1 MFLSFL
7 LPYPIRNTK
16 APFLWVF
23 YKQLENFQPEDVLF
37 VGSKEYFFDPL
48 QYQEEGRWET
58 TEDGQK
64 RNGYTLPS
72 LEKIASYR
80 AYYIEPG
87 VFDSLDN
94 DCAACCN
101 VAFSRLL
108 TERYVPL
115 EEAFQSILEACR
127 AKGERIEAILSWCN
141 LPSIEHVARAYRIP
155 VIHNELGPFRMPDYV
170 PTAYFDFSGVNGNT
184 EAQRRYSAFAADD
197 GVAEIYTLR
206 DLQRLLWTASSLP
219 ELGDPAYDIGV
230 PLQVEDDSNLMA
242 FANGFNNMNLLC
254 AAGRRATAEEVLVR
268 PHPGGHFRY
277 EAGPLGC
284 KDTSKSA
291 IEFLGKCR
299 EIDTINSSVGL
310 EALLYGKKVH
320 AFGDSPYRFLACDL
334 QQDQE
339 KLLQGLNFIIFGYLI
354 PYAYLY
360 DAAYYRWRLSSPS
373 EIEVYRYHMKYY
385 LKELERRQ
393 AAHEEKEWRE
403 KLESQQ
409 REIAELRQENQKV
422 LLQNQK
428 LHQTQQALRQSNH
441 ELQLQ
446 NRSLQ
451 TEQQKHLATL
461 QDCRAYLQE
470 IEGSRG
476 YRLVKRYYHLRDR
489 LLPRGSRKRLLVKSV
504 AWGLIHPRVMVSLL
518 TQENL
523 RKAWAAWRIG
533 GFAQL
538 LSRADGKLHSPAVQ
552 EISCETGEETR
563 AHNRWLAE
571 SPAAILP
578 AGTVIDLVV
587 PVYNA
592 PDFTKRCLAS
602 VLANTDTDY
611 RLIVIDD
618 CSTDPA
624 IAGILE
630 DFRSRGGEGHLQE
643 MQILRNEKNL
653 GFIGTVNRAF
663 SLAKH
668 HVVLLNTDTEV
679 PPGWLSRLVRPLFG
693 GERIATVT
701 PFSNSAE
708 ICSFPRMAENND
720 LPEGMDVAAVDAV
733 FRRYGDTSAVEI
745 PTGVGFAM
753 AISQECL
760 KTLGG
765 FDTAFGKGYGEEN
778 DFCRRAAAAGWKNV
792 QVRDLFI
799 YHKHG
804 ASFATRTDASKAER
818 LAKNLAIINQRYPGY
833 DRMIQEYIA
842 KDPCRAERTFLAA
855 VIRARQG
862 HTAGK
867 HGVLFLNH
875 SLGGGTQSYQDGKIK
890 ERLGEERVY
899 SACVLA
905 DGRTLIVR
913 EHSEENALPGMEIAR
928 FDYAGMTEPMYKSL
942 LAALLVDEIFVN
954 HLIGFRLPEFLN
966 WNERCG
972 IPYRVFLHDFF
983 CVCPRYT
990 LLNGAGE
997 YCGAETDEAVCARC
1011 LAESDS
1017 ATQDIHTWRES
1028 MQRFLAAAADV
1039 SAPSRSTAEIVE
1051 RYYED
1056 LTVEVKE
1063 HRLPAPVHPTY
1074 QASFREDAVRTVAVL
1089 GSIGPA
1095 KGVEIVYALK
1105 RRIEKEN
1112 APIRLVVI
1120 GYTSLQNEAYRDPSG
1135 KFEITGPYRPE
1146 MISDLLAKYRVNLVL
1161 IPSICPETFSY
1172 TTSEAIASGYP
1183 VAAFD
1188 LGAPAERIKR
1198 LQAGWVVPLESGA
1211 EGMWRKICEAVG

>member
-7 LPYPIRNTK
+7 LSYPIRNTK

-23 YKQLENFQPEDVLF
+23 YKQLECFRPENVIF
-37 VGSKEYFFDPL
+37 VGSEEYFCNPL

-58 TEDGQK
+58 TTDGQK

-72 LEKIASYR
+72 LEKIKSYR
-80 AYYIEPG
+80 TYCIESR
-87 VFDSLDN
+87 VFESLDN
-94 DCAACCN
+94 ACEGCCN
-101 VAFSRLL
+101 IAFSRLL
-108 TERYVPL
+108 TERYAPL
-115 EEAFQSILEACR
+115 EEVFQSILEVCR
-127 AKGERIEAILSWCN
+127 EKYESIEAILSWCN
-141 LPSIEHVARAYRIP
+141 LPSIEYVARAHHIP

-184 EAQRRYSAFAADD
+184 EAQRRYNAFAAAD
-197 GVAEIYTLR
+197 GVAEIYSLR
-206 DLQRLLWTASSLP
+206 DLQQILWTAPNLP
-219 ELGDPAYDIGV
+219 EQGEPAYDIGV
-230 PLQVEDDSNLMA
+230 PLQVEDDSNLIA
-242 FANGFNNMNLLC
+242 FANGFNNLNLLC
-254 AAGRRATAEEVLVR
+254 VAGRRAEMEEILVR
-268 PHPGGHFRY
+268 SHPGGYFCY
-277 EAGPLGC
+277 ETGPLGC
-284 KDTSKSA
+284 KDVSKSA

-310 EALLYGKKVH
+310 EALLYGKKVC

-334 QQDQE
+334 QQDKE
-339 KLLQGLNFIIFGYLI
+339 KLLRGLNFIIFGYLI

-360 DAAYYRWRLSSPS
+360 DAVYYRWRLSGPS

-409 REIAELRQENQKV
+409 REIAELRQENQN
-422 LLQNQK
+422 LLN
-428 LHQTQQALRQSNH
+428 
-441 ELQLQ
+441 
-446 NRSLQ
+446 
-451 TEQQKHLATL
+451 EQQEHLATL
-461 QDCRAYLQE
+461 QDCRRHLQE
-470 IEGSRG
+470 IEDSRG
-476 YRLVKRYYHLRDR
+476 YRLVKRYYHWRDR
-489 LLPRGSRKRLLVKSV
+489 LLPQGSRRRLLVKNITWLLLHPWTV
-504 AWGLIHPRVMVSLL
+504 ASLFTL
-518 TQENL
+518 ENL
-523 RKAWAAWRIG
+523 RKAWAAWRVG

-538 LSRADGKLHSPAVQ
+538 LSRADSKLHSPAVQ
-552 EISCETGEETR
+552 EISCEKWEETR

-602 VLANTDTDY
+602 VLENTDVDY

-624 IAGILE
+624 IVGILE
-630 DFRSRGGEGHLQE
+630 DFHDSGGDGHLQE

-663 SLAKH
+663 SLTKH

-679 PPGWLSRLVRPLFG
+679 PPGWLSRLVRPLFS
-693 GERIATVT
+693 GEKVATVT
-701 PFSNSAE
+701 PFSNSAG
-708 ICSFPRMAENND
+708 ICSFPHMAENND
-720 LPEGMDVAAVDAV
+720 LPEGMDVAAVDAA
-733 FRRYGDTSAVEI
+733 FRRYGDTSTVEI

-760 KTLGG
+760 RSIGG
-765 FDTAFGKGYGEEN
+765 FDTTFGKGYGEEN
-778 DFCRRAAAAGWKNV
+778 DFCRKAAAAGWKNV

-875 SLGGGTQSYQDGKIK
+875 SLGGGTQAYQDMQIK
-890 ERLGEERVY
+890 KRCSEERVY
-899 SACVLA
+899 SAAVLA
-905 DGRTLIVR
+905 DGQTLIVR
-913 EHSEENALPGMEIAR
+913 EHIGSDVVRGEEIAR
-928 FDYAGMTEPMYKSL
+928 FDYRSMTESEYDRL
-942 LAALLVDEIFVN
+942 LEALQVDEIYIN
-954 HLIGFRLPEFLN
+954 HLLGFHLPDFLL

-972 IPYRVFLHDFF
+972 VPYTMFLHDFL

-990 LLNGAGE
+990 LLNDKNV
-997 YCGAETDEAVCARC
+997 YCRNEKDLQVCEGCLRHGLPTAAQDIRAWRGMMGQFLSMAAIVRAPSQDTAETIRAYYPQVPVE
-1011 LAESDS
+1011 
-1017 ATQDIHTWRES
+1017 IREHE
-1028 MQRFLAAAADV
+1028 L
-1039 SAPSRSTAEIVE
+1039 PST
-1051 RYYED
+1051 
-1056 LTVEVKE
+1056 L
-1063 HRLPAPVHPTY
+1063 HRTY
-1074 QASFREDAVRTVAVL
+1074 QEEFVRDPRKTVAVL
-1089 GSIGPA
+1089 GVIGYA
-1095 KGVEIVYALK
+1095 KGLDVVYAL
-1105 RRIEKEN
+1105 RDIIEREDI
-1112 APIRLVVI
+1112 PVRLVVI
-1120 GYTSLQNEAYRDPSG
+1120 GYTSRQNGTYKSPSG
-1135 KFEITGPYRPE
+1135 KFEVTGPYDSLQV
-1146 MISDLLAKYRVNLVL
+1146 SDLLARYRVSLVL
-1161 IPSICPETFSY
+1161 IPSIWPETFSY

-1183 VAAFD
+1183 VLAFD
-1188 LGAPAERIKR
+1188 IGAPAERIKR
-1198 LQAGWVVPLESGA
+1198 MKAGETVSLESGA
-1211 EGMWRKICEAVG
+1211 DGMWREIRKVLRV